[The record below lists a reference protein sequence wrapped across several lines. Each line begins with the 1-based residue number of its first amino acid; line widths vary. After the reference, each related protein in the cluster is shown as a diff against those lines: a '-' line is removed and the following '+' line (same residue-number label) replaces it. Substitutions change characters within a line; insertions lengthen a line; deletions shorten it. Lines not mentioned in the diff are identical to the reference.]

1 MKTII
6 QTKLQVI
13 ADKKEKFVNFTY
25 QFIIYNYVK
34 LNKLR
39 MINLKNKSIIVT
51 GGTKGIGAEITKTFL
66 RHDAEVFILAR
77 QKPKKLIKA
86 KGKKAIFVECDI
98 RDINSI
104 DAAVKNIKTKTKSV
118 DVLINNAGGAPLV
131 KALSASNRFH
141 QAIID
146 LNLTAPLNVSQRF
159 AKIMMKQKTVSNII
173 NISSVTANRP
183 TPGSAA
189 YGAAKGGLV
198 NLTKT
203 LAIEWAPKIKV
214 NSIVVGYIETE
225 NSLVHYGSKKE
236 MNKIAKTI
244 PMKRMGKPSDIANA
258 CLFFASNLS
267 EWVTGASLDV
277 HGGGEKPTYLEVAKP
292 K

>member
-39 MINLKNKSIIVT
+39 MINLKNKSIVVT
-51 GGTKGIGAEITKTFL
+51 GGTRGIGAEISKTFL

-141 QAIID
+141 EAIID

-214 NSIVVGYIETE
+214 NSIVVGYIDTE

-244 PMKRMGKPSDIANA
+244 PMKRMGKPSDVANA